1 MIETEYLFDMTVD
14 MGEPV
19 VLGATPHGQVTF
31 QHAIGGSVRGPRVS
45 GILLPIGG
53 DRAVTRA
60 DGVAQIAVQALI
72 RTDDGASILMSYD
85 GIIDATREAWGDVA
99 AGRPAAPESFYWR
112 TAPMFETGDA
122 RYLWLNRLLAVGV
135 GIFDGRQVR
144 YRVDAIK

>member
-1 MIETEYLFDMTVD
+1 MIETEHLFDMTVE

-31 QHAIGGSVRGPRVS
+31 QHAIGGSVRGPLVS
-45 GILLPIGG
+45 GTLLPIGG
-53 DRAVTRA
+53 DRAVTRV

-72 RTDDGASILMSYD
+72 RTDDGASILMSYY
-85 GIIDATREAWGDVA
+85 GVIDASPGAWADVA
-99 AGRPAAPESFYWR
+99 ARRPAASGSFYWR

-135 GIFDGRQVR
+135 GVLDGGQVR
-144 YRVDAIK
+144 YRIEAIK